1 MKKILIIFMVV
12 FIVGTVGGVLYT
24 TIAKLDAAEE
34 AKNEYAASNPF
45 PYEMPEVIID
55 PTTCFIIY

>member
-12 FIVGTVGGVLYT
+12 FIVGTVGGVMYT

-34 AKNEYAASNPF
+34 AKNEYASTNPF
-45 PYEMPEVIID
+45 PYEMPDVIMY
-55 PTTCFIIY
+55 PNLGCFMF

>member
-24 TIAKLDAAEE
+24 TIAKLNAAEE
-34 AKNEYAASNPF
+34 VKKEYTATNPF
-45 PYEMPEVIID
+45 PYEISNVVMYPN
-55 PTTCFIIY
+55 PGYTQF